1 MTEQQIT
8 AAVKKLQT
16 KDDFLNLINAIA
28 IDELGGSFS
37 PFTMKQLNYYCRTS
51 YKPQKR
57 YRKFYIPKKSG
68 GKPREILAPCPT
80 LKAILHYLNII
91 LKSTYVP
98 SNHAMGFIK
107 GRSVRDNAALH
118 VGKNYVFNTD
128 LKDFFPSISQYRVC
142 KNLQYAPFNFSDE
155 LAKLIAGLCCVVDGK
170 GKDYKGYLPQGS
182 PCSPIITNIVCQ
194 KLDKKLSALA
204 RKYNLTY
211 TRYADD
217 ITFSSMH
224 NVYQENSAFISDFL
238 KVVETERFK
247 INERKTRLQ
256 KRGER
261 QEVTGLVVNS
271 KVNTV
276 REYVRD
282 IQSVLY
288 IWERY
293 GFNIAYS
300 RFLTKYLKSKA
311 YHRTTTPDMCNV
323 VEGKLLYLKMI
334 VGETSSVYQR
344 LNQKFERLRPVENK
358 SKDKITFCS
367 SYRYSDF
374 VSLFNTTINVTIE
387 ETINGTQ
394 HFVASCLIEGKE
406 HRVWI
411 NKVVAKELGQLQTES
426 SDYMALIEKCYV
438 CLAQQGANTFWLL
451 MRYDPTSTKKTFGT
465 QLGHDN
471 IYQIEHSAPVDIETD
486 HILSELE
493 EVGIDEEK
501 IIAQIPDL
509 DDIEKRVNDSYSNIM
524 NSIEEGDDGHERHI
538 MLIAQKLSENEQKEE
553 NRVNAILDKSSI
565 FSMAAMPTYEED
577 VCRVLS
583 GNNVPQ
589 DAAEDVGTKDMY
601 STDELLDELV
611 KSNFTDLNILL
622 QWDRIK
628 KS

>member
-1 MTEQQIT
+1 MTEQQIK

-16 KDDFLNLINAIA
+16 KEDFLNLINAIA
-28 IDELGGSFS
+28 TDELGESFS
-37 PFTMKQLNYYCRTS
+37 QFTMKQLNYYCRTS

-57 YRKFYIPKKSG
+57 YRKFFIPKKGG

-80 LKAILHYLNII
+80 LKAILHYVNII

-107 GRSVRDNAALH
+107 GRSVKDNAALH

-142 KNLQYAPFNFSDE
+142 KNLQYAPFNFSDK

-224 NVYQENSAFISDFL
+224 NVYQENSPFISDFL

-344 LNQKFERLRPVENK
+344 LSQKFALLRPAENK
-358 SKDKITFCS
+358 RKEKITFCS

-374 VSLFNTTINVTIE
+374 VSLFNTSISVMIE
-387 ETINGTQ
+387 DTVNGIQ
-394 HFVASCLIEGKE
+394 HFSASFIMEGKE

-411 NKVVAKELGQLQTES
+411 NKIVAKELGQHQAES
-426 SDYMALIEKCYV
+426 SDFMELIEKCYV
-438 CLAQQGANTFWLL
+438 CLAQQGTNTFWLL
-451 MRYDPTSTKKTFGT
+451 MRYDPNSTKKKLSA
-465 QLGHDN
+465 QSSN
-471 IYQIEHSAPVDIETD
+471 ENVSPIEYSAPVDLKTVQV
-486 HILSELE
+486 LSELE
-493 EVGIDEEK
+493 EVGVDEEQ
-501 IIAQIPDL
+501 IITQIHAL
-509 DDIEKRVNDSYSNIM
+509 DDIEDRISESSLDII
-524 NSIEEGDDGHERHI
+524 NSIDEDDDGHEKRI
-538 MLIAQKLSENEQKEE
+538 MLIAQKLIEKEE
-553 NRVNAILDKSSI
+553 SNKIKTIIDQSST
-565 FSMAAMPTYEED
+565 FSKAAMPMLENDE
-577 VCRVLS
+577 CSVLS
-583 GNNVPQ
+583 DNISSKDVVE
-589 DAAEDVGTKDMY
+589 DAETRACN
-601 STDELLDELV
+601 SIDEVLNELAN
-611 KSNFTDLNILL
+611 SNFTDLNILL

-628 KS
+628 KN